1 MEPINIRLP
10 EVKIQKINEIATRN
24 GITRSEVIRH
34 ALTIYFQLL
43 ENLGG
48 FIDLRS
54 LKISPNGISTSKWGD
69 LIIMKLKNGQAFV
82 LANTSSGGIV
92 PKHEDEIKLD
102 GKLFGRLMA
111 RTVLIKVLSSGAL
124 PIALI
129 ANLSVEFFPTGSRIF
144 QGIREEVLKIK
155 TMEVL
160 EGHTEENIKTKQTG
174 IGITVL
180 GVGSEKELKIGK
192 SLKNDLIVAV
202 GEPKVGYEVIDALNA
217 NARDIIMVEDV
228 LKLSKMAYV
237 HEIIPVGHEGIKGG
251 LKMME
256 NIGGYRY
263 KMETGIE
270 EGLKVDI
277 EKSAGP
283 STAIILTLEEENI
296 EEVKRRIKKPFQVLG
311 RIL

>member
-82 LANTSSGGIV
+82 LANTSSGGIG
-92 PKHEDEIKLD
+92 PKHEDEIK
-102 GKLFGRLMA
+102 FG
-111 RTVLIKVLSSGAL
+111 I
-124 PIALI
+124 
-129 ANLSVEFFPTGSRIF
+129 
-144 QGIREEVLKIK
+144 
-155 TMEVL
+155 
-160 EGHTEENIKTKQTG
+160 
-174 IGITVL
+174 
-180 GVGSEKELKIGK
+180 GSEKELKIGK